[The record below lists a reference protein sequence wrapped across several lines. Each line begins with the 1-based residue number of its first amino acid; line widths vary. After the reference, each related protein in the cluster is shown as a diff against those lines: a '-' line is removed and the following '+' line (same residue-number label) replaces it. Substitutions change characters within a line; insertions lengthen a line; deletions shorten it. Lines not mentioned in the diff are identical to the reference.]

1 MLPHNLSEEELLV
14 TPATSRPSS
23 PRIVGDEALGLP
35 PLGQE
40 LDFDFDGLH
49 MAGKRSQA
57 ALRSELGPASQPTH
71 RSSLYPTPHRTSR
84 PAPQITPSLYGPL
97 VEPPMEGPT
106 VVLRPTVQ
114 LPVQLL
120 DSWPG
125 PPNEI
130 SVRSSTNLLK
140 RELDGARGQGAGRHK
155 SHHLPCW
162 FPAPL
167 TPPPSVKHVFFLAG
181 VLTNKQW
188 EVFQREVAGSVARMV
203 AAGPVA
209 AQVTVTRAH
218 VNRRVLGYDTVW
230 TDICVHADARVAYL
244 RIETCLLDVLPL
256 CGIENPQDGLVR
268 RDV

>member
-130 SVRSSTNLLK
+130 S
-140 RELDGARGQGAGRHK
+140 
-155 SHHLPCW
+155 
-162 FPAPL
+162 
-167 TPPPSVKHVFFLAG
+167 HVFFLAG